1 MFSGNAAHIKMSQSH
16 RNVLFLFAGLRLI
29 DLEET
34 LEKSANVPGD
44 ILRHVCYVARSAKQ
58 WGLKHAHSE
67 QTGFIADT
75 IIIFERIVY

>member
-1 MFSGNAAHIKMSQSH
+1 MFSGNAAHIKMSQRH

-58 WGLKHAHSE
+58 
-67 QTGFIADT
+67 
-75 IIIFERIVY
+75 